1 MKRVRIQTG
10 FVGIVTKNQEYRRAL
25 TKGAYLLGFGENVE
39 LFDVN
44 KAFVHENL
52 ELHILLEDKQ
62 LADMLHVVDVKAF
75 EVVMVYKDGVFSQ
88 VLEHGKYA
96 YWKSHIQYQFKV
108 LGKGLI
114 ERCDTEQELLFKTGA
129 LDEYAEILSVADH
142 ELALV
147 YINGHFSHS
156 LTAGFYVY
164 WKGYVDFQFTLCD
177 LSKIDITEEVNF
189 SAVKKVGTIQHIR
202 TVKVESFEK
211 AVLFANGNQ
220 HAVLSSGLYHYWKN
234 EIELEVRRADM
245 RLRQLEV
252 SGQEILTKDKAAV
265 RINYD
270 AQYQVIDVEKALLN
284 SKDYEKQLYMA
295 VQLALR
301 EYVGMFTLD
310 ELLEKKESAA
320 EYIGAALTTRAAQ
333 LGVKVTDS
341 GIRDIILNGD
351 MKDIMNQ
358 VLIAQKRAQA
368 NTISRREETASTRSL
383 LNTAKLMEDNAML
396 FKLKEMEYVEKIADK
411 INNITVSG
419 GNQVAEQLRML
430 FGTSE

>member
-1 MKRVRIQTG
+1 MKRVRIKTG

-25 TKGAYLLGFGENVE
+25 TKGTHLLGFGENVKMYNITE
-39 LFDVN
+39 
-44 KAFVHENL
+44 AFVCEDIEIHL
-52 ELHILLEDKQ
+52 LLEDVK
-62 LADMLHVVDVKAF
+62 LAEMLHVVDVKAS
-75 EVVMVYKDGVFSQ
+75 ELMLVYKDGVFDHG
-88 VLEHGKYA
+88 LEHGKYT
-96 YWKSHIQYQFKV
+96 YWKSHIKYQFKV
-108 LGKGLI
+108 LNKASV
-114 ERCDTEQELLFKTGA
+114 EKCDTEEELLAKTGV
-129 LDEYAEILSVADH
+129 LDAYVETLSVADH

-147 YINGHFSHS
+147 YKNGHFSHS
-156 LTAGFYVY
+156 LTAGYY
-164 WKGYVDFQFTLCD
+164 MHCKGYLDFQFTVCD
-177 LSKIDITEEVNF
+177 ISKIDITEEVDF
-189 SAVKKVGTIQHIR
+189 KAMKQVGSVHHIR
-202 TVKVESFEK
+202 TVKVESHEK
-211 AVLFANGNQ
+211 AILFANGKQ
-220 HAVLSSGLYHYWKN
+220 HAVLSAGLYHYWKN
-234 EIELEVRRADM
+234 DIELEVRKADM
-245 RLRQLEV
+245 RVRQLEV
-252 SGQEILTKDKAAV
+252 SGQEILTKDKAAI

-270 AQYQVIDVEKALLN
+270 AQYQVVDVEKALLN
-284 SKDYEKQLYMA
+284 SKDYEKQLYVS

-320 EYIGAALTTRAAQ
+320 EYIGAALAARADQ
-333 LGVKVTDS
+333 LGVKVHDS

-358 VLIAQKRAQA
+358 VLIAHKRAQA